1 MSKKNSR
8 IDKRLCNLEAALYSA
23 GRPLRLDALKKIA
36 NTRSDNV
43 IRRLIRRL
51 IKRYENRNG
60 ALEVKIIDKSR
71 VALQLRPEY
80 DDMVKQFNRKPLLT
94 IGPLKTLSYIAFH
107 QPVDQREVVEVRGSH
122 VYSQLK
128 TMENMG
134 LIDRERS
141 ENRSFILT
149 TTPFFSDYFGFSHN
163 PAYTK
168 IQLKQIFRQLKI
180 TKLENGEL
188 DIEDLEDEDLEK
200 ILANSR
206 NGLPEG
212 LTQYP
217 GPANEGAQ

>member
-1 MSKKNSR
+1 MSKTSR

-23 GRPLRLDALKKIA
+23 GRPLSLEDLKKIA

-51 IKRYENRNG
+51 IKRYEGRNG
-60 ALEVKIIDKSR
+60 ALEVKRVDRTR
-71 VALQLRPEY
+71 VALQLKPEY
-80 DDMVKQFNRKPLLT
+80 DEMVKQFNRKPLLT

-107 QPVDQREVVEVRGSH
+107 QPVDQREVIEVRGSH

-134 LIDRERS
+134 LIHRERAD
-141 ENRSFILT
+141 NRSYVIT
-149 TTPFFSDYFGFSHN
+149 TTPFFSDYFGFSHD

-168 IQLKQIFRQLKI
+168 IQLKQIFKQLKI

-188 DIEDLEDEDLEK
+188 DIEELEDEDLEK
-200 ILANSR
+200 ILANPR

-217 GPANEGAQ
+217 GAANEGAQ